1 MATVVPKTEVRHYQM
16 YIDGRW
22 TDAASGETYDVVD
35 PASEEVIARVPR
47 GGVADA
53 EQAVRAAREAF
64 DNGPWPKMKA
74 MERAEI
80 LTRAAA
86 LLRERAEDFARLESM
101 QMGKLLEES
110 RVDMLD
116 TAHTF
121 ELYAGM
127 VQDQHGE
134 TLEVPGETMSMVVRE
149 PVGVTV
155 GITPWNYPMLMAA
168 WKAGPSLAAGNV
180 MILKPATVSPLTN
193 LELARVFE
201 EAGLPKGVFQVV
213 TGPGGEIGDY
223 LAGHQ
228 DVDMV
233 AFTGSVEVGKSIM
246 RRAAEN
252 VKKIGLELGGKSP
265 NIVFADADFEA
276 AIDGA
281 LIGIFAGTGE
291 VCSAGSRLLVERSIH
306 DRFVGELVS
315 RAMAIKVGDPLDAE
329 SEMGPLVSRQQL
341 DTVEKYVAIGQEE
354 GATLATGGHRLSGGG
369 FYYEPT
375 IFVNVDNSMRIAQEE
390 IFGPVLVVIPFDSE
404 EEAIR
409 IANDTIYG
417 LAGAVW
423 TKDVTR
429 AMRVIKAMRA
439 GITWVNTYHPTYS
452 EAPWGGYKQ
461 SGIGRE
467 LGSYG
472 LDEYTEVK
480 QINIDLTDQPMG
492 VYQRGKQS
500 DGLERAAATG
510 TARSCRSATGGPSV
524 RARRPRT
531 RTGCSSARTA
541 GPDRKQ
547 ATAGRP
553 RTGRRPER
561 RSTSRRPAL
570 VAAAEAGRR
579 RAASAAREPAG
590 PAG

>member
-1 MATVVPKTEVRHYQM
+1 M

-22 TDAASGETYDVVD
+22 TDAASGETYEVMD
-35 PASEEVIARVPR
+35 PASEAVIARVPK

-53 EQAVRAAREAF
+53 EEAVRAAREAF

-74 MERAEI
+74 VERAEI
-80 LTRAAA
+80 LNKAAA
-86 LLRERAEDFARLESM
+86 LVRERAEDLARLESL
-101 QMGKLLEES
+101 QMGKLLEEA
-110 RVDMLD
+110 RVDMVD

-180 MILKPATVSPLTN
+180 MILKPATLSPLTN
-193 LELARVFE
+193 LELARIFD
-201 EAGLPKGVFQVV
+201 EAGLPRGVLQVV

-223 LAGHQ
+223 LAGHD

-233 AFTGSVEVGKSIM
+233 AFTGSVEVGKHIM

-265 NIVFADADFEA
+265 NIVFADADFDA

-315 RAMAIKVGDPLDAE
+315 RAMAIKVGDPLDEE

-341 DTVEKYVAIGQEE
+341 ETVERYVAIGKEE
-354 GATLATGGHRLSGGG
+354 GATLATGGHRLSGSG

-390 IFGPVLVVIPFDSE
+390 IFGPVLVVIPFDTE

-423 TKDVTR
+423 TRDVTR
-429 AMRVIKAMRA
+429 AMRVIKALRA

-492 VYQRGKQS
+492 VYPRGKQASGAGAGSGNGRKVVPLS
-500 DGLERAAATG
+500 D
-510 TARSCRSATGGPSV
+510 
-524 RARRPRT
+524 RRPFRE
-531 RTGCSSARTA
+531 GES
-541 GPDRKQ
+541 RKDE
-547 ATAGRP
+547 AWVRFCANCRP
-553 RTGRRPER
+553 
-561 RSTSRRPAL
+561 
-570 VAAAEAGRR
+570 
-579 RAASAAREPAG
+579 
-590 PAG
+590 

>member
-1 MATVVPKTEVRHYQM
+1 MATVISETEVRHYQM

-22 TDAASGETYDVVD
+22 TDAVNGETSDVVD

-53 EQAVRAAREAF
+53 ERAVRAARDAF
-64 DNGPWPKMKA
+64 DHGAWPKMKA
-74 MERAEI
+74 VERAEI
-80 LTRAAA
+80 LTKAAV

-101 QMGKLLEES
+101 QMGKLLADS

-116 TAHTF
+116 AAHTF

-127 VQDQHGE
+127 VQEQHGE

-168 WKAGPSLAAGNV
+168 WKAAPSLAAGNV

-193 LELARVFE
+193 LELAKVFE
-201 EAGLPKGVFQVV
+201 EAGLPEGVFQVV

-223 LAGHQ
+223 LAGHK

-233 AFTGSVEVGKSIM
+233 AFTGSVEVGKHIM
-246 RRAAEN
+246 RRGAEN

-315 RAMAIKVGDPLDAE
+315 RAMAIKVGDPLDEE

-341 DTVEKYVAIGQEE
+341 DTVEKYVAIGKEE
-354 GATLATGGHRLSGGG
+354 GATLATGGRRLSGSG

-404 EEAIR
+404 EEAVR

-429 AMRVIKAMRA
+429 AMRVIKSLRA

-480 QINIDLTDQPMG
+480 QINIDLTDRPMG
-492 VYQRGKQS
+492 VYQRGKKGATSELGAAGNGHDKVVPLS
-500 DGLERAAATG
+500 D
-510 TARSCRSATGGPSV
+510 
-524 RARRPRT
+524 RRPFREGET
-531 RTGCSSARTA
+531 TKGEAWVRFCENC
-541 GPDRKQ
+541 
-547 ATAGRP
+547 RP
-553 RTGRRPER
+553 
-561 RSTSRRPAL
+561 
-570 VAAAEAGRR
+570 
-579 RAASAAREPAG
+579 
-590 PAG
+590 

>member
-1 MATVVPKTEVRHYQM
+1 M

-35 PASEEVIARVPR
+35 PASEEVIARVPK

-53 EQAVRAAREAF
+53 EEAVRAAREAF
-64 DNGPWPKMKA
+64 DDGPWPRMKA
-74 MERAEI
+74 VERAEI

-86 LLRERAEDFARLESM
+86 LMRERSEDLARLESL
-101 QMGKLLEES
+101 QMGKLLEEA
-110 RVDMLD
+110 RVDMAD
-116 TAHTF
+116 SAHTF

-127 VQDQHGE
+127 AQDRHGE

-180 MILKPATVSPLTN
+180 MILKPASASPLTN
-193 LELARVFE
+193 LELARILE

-228 DVDMV
+228 AVDMV
-233 AFTGSVEVGKSIM
+233 AFTGSAEVGKHIM

-265 NIVFADADFEA
+265 NIVFADADFDA

-281 LIGIFAGTGE
+281 LIGIFAGAGE

-315 RAMAIKVGDPLDAE
+315 RAMAIKVGDPLDVE

-341 DTVEKYVAIGQEE
+341 DTVERYVAIGKEE
-354 GATLATGGHRLSGGG
+354 GATLATGGRRLSGSG

-429 AMRVIKAMRA
+429 AMRVVKALRA

-467 LGSYG
+467 LGTYG

-480 QINIDLTDQPMG
+480 QINIDLTGRPMG
-492 VYQRGKQS
+492 VYQRGRQS
-500 DGLERAAATG
+500 AGAGATG
-510 TARSCRSATGGPSV
+510 ASPGHRVVPLSD
-524 RARRPRT
+524 RRPFREGET
-531 RTGCSSARTA
+531 RQDESWVRFCANCS
-541 GPDRKQ
+541 
-547 ATAGRP
+547 
-553 RTGRRPER
+553 
-561 RSTSRRPAL
+561 
-570 VAAAEAGRR
+570 
-579 RAASAAREPAG
+579 
-590 PAG
+590 

>member
-1 MATVVPKTEVRHYQM
+1 MASVAPKADVKHYKM

-22 TDAASGETYDVVD
+22 TGAASGETYEVVD
-35 PASEEVIARVPR
+35 PASEEVIARVPKA
-47 GGVADA
+47 GVADA
-53 EQAVRAAREAF
+53 EEAVRAARDAF

-74 MERAEI
+74 VERAAVMN
-80 LTRAAA
+80 RAAA

-101 QMGKLLEES
+101 QMGKLLEEA
-110 RVDMLD
+110 RVDMID
-116 TAHTF
+116 AAHTF

-168 WKAGPSLAAGNV
+168 WKVGPSLAAGNV
-180 MILKPATVSPLTN
+180 MILKPATLSPLTN
-193 LELARVFE
+193 LELAKVFE

-213 TGPGGEIGDY
+213 TGPGGEIGDH

-233 AFTGSVEVGKSIM
+233 AFTGSVEVGKHIM

-315 RAMAIKVGDPLDAE
+315 RAMAIKVGDPLDEE

-341 DTVEKYVAIGQEE
+341 DTVEKYVTIGKEE
-354 GATLATGGHRLSGGG
+354 GATLATGGHRLSGSG

-429 AMRVIKAMRA
+429 AMRVVKALRA

-480 QINIDLTDQPMG
+480 QINIDLTGEPMG
-492 VYQRGKQS
+492 VYQSGKAERRVRKRARQ
-500 DGLERAAATG
+500 DRAAQRPAAVPRGREQEGRGLGRVLRELQAVKQVEPGGAAADVASAPRAGAPAAAPPPAG
-510 TARSCRSATGGPSV
+510 TRAGR
-524 RARRPRT
+524 RARREC
-531 RTGCSSARTA
+531 GA
-541 GPDRKQ
+541 
-547 ATAGRP
+547 
-553 RTGRRPER
+553 
-561 RSTSRRPAL
+561 
-570 VAAAEAGRR
+570 
-579 RAASAAREPAG
+579 
-590 PAG
+590 

>member
-22 TDAASGETYDVVD
+22 ADAASGETYEVVD
-35 PASEEVIARVPR
+35 PASEEVIARVPK

-53 EQAVRAAREAF
+53 ERAVRAARDAF
-64 DNGPWPKMKA
+64 DHGPWPRMKA
-74 MERAEI
+74 VERAEI
-80 LTRAAA
+80 LTRAAG

-116 TAHTF
+116 AAHTF

-134 TLEVPGETMSMVVRE
+134 TLEVPGETMSLVVRE
-149 PVGVTV
+149 PIGVTV

-193 LELARVFE
+193 LALARLFE
-201 EAGLPKGVFQVV
+201 EAGLPTGVFQVV

-223 LAGHQ
+223 LAGHK

-233 AFTGSVEVGKSIM
+233 AFTGSVEVGKHIM
-246 RRAAEN
+246 RRGADN
-252 VKKIGLELGGKSP
+252 VKKVGLELGGKSP

-341 DTVEKYVAIGQEE
+341 DTVEKYVAIGQQE
-354 GATLATGGHRLSGGG
+354 GATLATGGHRLSGSG

-375 IFVNVDNSMRIAQEE
+375 IFVNVDNAMRIAQEE

-429 AMRVIKAMRA
+429 AMRVIKSLRA

-467 LGSYG
+467 LGTYG

-480 QINIDLTDQPMG
+480 QINIDLTDAPMG
-492 VYQRGKQS
+492 VYPRGKKDASAKAGSSGNGRGKIVPLS
-500 DGLERAAATG
+500 D
-510 TARSCRSATGGPSV
+510 
-524 RARRPRT
+524 RRPFRE
-531 RTGCSSARTA
+531 G
-541 GPDRKQ
+541 D
-547 ATAGRP
+547 ATKDDAWVQFCENCRP
-553 RTGRRPER
+553 
-561 RSTSRRPAL
+561 
-570 VAAAEAGRR
+570 
-579 RAASAAREPAG
+579 
-590 PAG
+590 

>member
-1 MATVVPKTEVRHYQM
+1 MATVVPRTEVKSYQM

-22 TDAASGETYDVVD
+22 TDASGGATYDVVD
-35 PASEEVIARVPR
+35 PASEEVIAHVPKAS
-47 GGVADA
+47 VEDA
-53 EQAVRAAREAF
+53 ETAVRAAREAF

-74 MERAEI
+74 MERAEV
-80 LTRAAA
+80 LNKAAA
-86 LLRERAEDFARLESM
+86 LLRERAEDFARLESL
-101 QMGKLLEES
+101 QMGKLLEEA

-116 TAHTF
+116 AAHTF

-134 TLEVPGETMSMVVRE
+134 TLEVPGETMSLVVRE

-180 MILKPATVSPLTN
+180 MILKPASVSPLTN
-193 LELARVFE
+193 LELAKVFE

-213 TGPGGEIGDY
+213 TGPGPEVGDY
-223 LAGHQ
+223 LAGHD

-233 AFTGSVEVGKSIM
+233 AFTGSVEVGKHIM

-252 VKKIGLELGGKSP
+252 VKKVGLELGGKSP
-265 NIVFADADFEA
+265 NIVFADADFDA

-329 SEMGPLVSRQQL
+329 SEMGPLVSKQQL
-341 DTVEKYVAIGQEE
+341 DKVEEYVRIGRDE

-375 IFVNVDNSMRIAQEE
+375 IFVGVDNSMRIAQEE

-429 AMRVIKAMRA
+429 AMRVIKALRA

-467 LGSYG
+467 LGSFG

-492 VYQRGKQS
+492 VYQRGKSGEACAFDPSGKSGGRKVTPLS
-500 DGLERAAATG
+500 D
-510 TARSCRSATGGPSV
+510 
-524 RARRPRT
+524 RRPFRE
-531 RTGCSSARTA
+531 GETA
-541 GPDRKQ
+541 KD
-547 ATAGRP
+547 
-553 RTGRRPER
+553 
-561 RSTSRRPAL
+561 
-570 VAAAEAGRR
+570 EAWVQFC
-579 RAASAAREPAG
+579 ANCN
-590 PAG
+590 

>member
-35 PASEEVIARVPR
+35 PASEEVIARVPK
-47 GGVADA
+47 GAVADA
-53 EQAVRAAREAF
+53 EAAVRAARQAF
-64 DNGPWPKMKA
+64 DTGPWPKMKA

-86 LLRERAEDFARLESM
+86 LLRERADDFARLESR

-116 TAHTF
+116 AAHTF

-193 LELARVFE
+193 LELAKVFE
-201 EAGLPKGVFQVV
+201 EAGLPRGVFQVV

-223 LAGHQ
+223 LAGHD

-233 AFTGSVEVGKSIM
+233 AFTGSVEVGKHIM

-291 VCSAGSRLLVERSIH
+291 VCSAGSRLLVERSVH

-315 RAMAIKVGDPLDAE
+315 RAMAIKVGDPLDEE

-341 DTVEKYVAIGQEE
+341 DTVEKYVAIGKEE
-354 GATLATGGHRLSGGG
+354 GATLATGGRRLDGAGY
-369 FYYEPT
+369 YYEPT

-390 IFGPVLVVIPFDSE
+390 IFGPVLVVIPFDTE

-500 DGLERAAATG
+500 APG
-510 TARSCRSATGGPSV
+510 ARSNGHGKVVPLSD
-524 RARRPRT
+524 RRPFRE
-531 RTGCSSARTA
+531 GESHQDEAWVQFCENC
-541 GPDRKQ
+541 
-547 ATAGRP
+547 RP
-553 RTGRRPER
+553 
-561 RSTSRRPAL
+561 
-570 VAAAEAGRR
+570 
-579 RAASAAREPAG
+579 
-590 PAG
+590 

>member
-1 MATVVPKTEVRHYQM
+1 MATVMPKSDVKHYQM

-22 TDAASGETYDVVD
+22 TDAASGETYEVVD

-47 GGVADA
+47 AGVADA
-53 EQAVRAAREAF
+53 EEAVRAAREAF

-74 MERAEI
+74 VERAEV
-80 LTRAAA
+80 LRRAAT
-86 LLRERAEDFARLESM
+86 LVRERAEDLARLESM

-116 TAHTF
+116 AAHTF
-121 ELYAGM
+121 DLYAGM

-149 PVGVTV
+149 PVGVTA

-168 WKAGPSLAAGNV
+168 WKAGPPLAAGNV

-193 LELARVFE
+193 LELARILE
-201 EAGLPKGVFQVV
+201 EAGLPRGVFQVI
-213 TGPGGEIGDY
+213 TGPGGEIGDH
-223 LAGHQ
+223 LAGHP

-233 AFTGSVEVGKSIM
+233 AFTGSVEVGKHIM
-246 RRAAEN
+246 RRAADN
-252 VKKIGLELGGKSP
+252 VKRIGLELGGKSP

-276 AIDGA
+276 AVDGA

-341 DTVEKYVAIGQEE
+341 ETVEKYVAIGREE
-354 GATLATGGHRLSGGG
+354 GATLATGGHPLGGSG
-369 FYYEPT
+369 FYFEPT

-404 EEAIR
+404 EEAVR

-423 TKDVTR
+423 TRDVAR
-429 AMRVIKAMRA
+429 AMRVVKALRA

-480 QINIDLTDQPMG
+480 QINIDLTGKPMG
-492 VYQRGKQS
+492 VYQRGKTGAAGRELGESGASGDGRGRVVPLS
-500 DGLERAAATG
+500 D
-510 TARSCRSATGGPSV
+510 
-524 RARRPRT
+524 RRPFR
-531 RTGCSSARTA
+531 A
-541 GPDRKQ
+541 GESRKDEAWVQ
-547 ATAGRP
+547 FCANCRP
-553 RTGRRPER
+553 
-561 RSTSRRPAL
+561 
-570 VAAAEAGRR
+570 
-579 RAASAAREPAG
+579 
-590 PAG
+590 

>member
-1 MATVVPKTEVRHYQM
+1 MATVVSKTEVRHYQM

-22 TDAASGETYDVVD
+22 TDAASGESYEVVD
-35 PASEEVIARVPR
+35 PASEEVIARVPK

-53 EQAVRAAREAF
+53 EAAVRAAREAF
-64 DNGPWPKMKA
+64 DNGPWPKLKA
-74 MERAEI
+74 VERAEI
-80 LTRAAA
+80 LNRAAA

-193 LELARVFE
+193 LELAKVFE

-223 LAGHQ
+223 LAGHK

-315 RAMAIKVGDPLDAE
+315 RAMAIRVGDPLDEE

-341 DTVEKYVAIGQEE
+341 DIVEKYVAIGKEE

-375 IFVNVDNSMRIAQEE
+375 IFVDVDNSMRIAQEE

-429 AMRVIKAMRA
+429 AMRVIRAMRA

-472 LDEYTEVK
+472 LDEYTEIK

-492 VYQRGKQS
+492 VYQRGKQAPDASGNGHGKVVPLS
-500 DGLERAAATG
+500 D
-510 TARSCRSATGGPSV
+510 
-524 RARRPRT
+524 RRPFRE
-531 RTGCSSARTA
+531 GETA
-541 GPDRKQ
+541 KDDTWVQ
-547 ATAGRP
+547 FCENCRP
-553 RTGRRPER
+553 
-561 RSTSRRPAL
+561 
-570 VAAAEAGRR
+570 
-579 RAASAAREPAG
+579 
-590 PAG
+590 

>member
-1 MATVVPKTEVRHYQM
+1 MATVMPESDLKQYQM
-16 YIDGRW
+16 YIDGGW
-22 TDAASGETYDVVD
+22 VDAAAGETYDVVD
-35 PASEEVIARVPR
+35 PASEEPFARVPKA
-47 GGVADA
+47 GVADA
-53 EQAVRAAREAF
+53 EAAVRAAREAF
-64 DNGPWPKMKA
+64 DLGPWPKMKA
-74 MERAEI
+74 VERAAI
-80 LTRAAA
+80 LNRAAA
-86 LLRERAEDFARLESM
+86 KLRERAEELARLESM
-101 QMGKLLEES
+101 QMGKLLEDS

-116 TAHTF
+116 AAHTF

-134 TLEVPGETMSMVVRE
+134 TLEVPGETMSLVVRE
-149 PVGVTV
+149 PIGVTV

-193 LELARVFE
+193 LELAKLFE
-201 EAGLPKGVFQVV
+201 EAGLPAGVFQVV

-223 LAGHQ
+223 LAGHH

-233 AFTGSVEVGKSIM
+233 AFTGSVDVGKHIM
-246 RRAAEN
+246 RRGAEN
-252 VKKIGLELGGKSP
+252 VKKVGLELGGKSP

-354 GATLATGGHRLSGGG
+354 GATLATGGHRLSGSG

-429 AMRVIKAMRA
+429 AMRVIKSLRA

-467 LGSYG
+467 LGTYG

-480 QINIDLTDQPMG
+480 QINIDLTDAPMG
-492 VYQRGKQS
+492 VYPRGKKDASAKAGSSGNGHGKIVPLS
-500 DGLERAAATG
+500 D
-510 TARSCRSATGGPSV
+510 
-524 RARRPRT
+524 RRPFREGET
-531 RTGCSSARTA
+531 TKDDAWVQFCENC
-541 GPDRKQ
+541 
-547 ATAGRP
+547 RP
-553 RTGRRPER
+553 
-561 RSTSRRPAL
+561 
-570 VAAAEAGRR
+570 
-579 RAASAAREPAG
+579 
-590 PAG
+590 

>member
-1 MATVVPKTEVRHYQM
+1 MASVAPKADVKQYKM

-22 TDAASGETYDVVD
+22 TGAASGETYQVVD
-35 PASEEVIARVPR
+35 PATEEVIAQVPKA
-47 GGVADA
+47 GVADA
-53 EQAVRAAREAF
+53 EEAVRAARDAF

-74 MERAEI
+74 VERAEVMN
-80 LTRAAA
+80 RAAA

-101 QMGKLLEES
+101 QMGKLLEDS

-116 TAHTF
+116 AAHTF

-193 LELARVFE
+193 LELAKVFE

-213 TGPGGEIGDY
+213 TGPGGEIGDH

-233 AFTGSVEVGKSIM
+233 AFTGSVDVGKHIM

-281 LIGIFAGTGE
+281 LIGIFAGSGE
-291 VCSAGSRLLVERSIH
+291 VCSAGSRLIVERSIH

-315 RAMAIKVGDPLDAE
+315 RTMAIKVGDPLDAG

-341 DTVEKYVAIGQEE
+341 ETVEKYVRIGQEE
-354 GATLATGGHRLSGGG
+354 GATLATGGRQLSGAG

-375 IFVNVDNSMRIAQEE
+375 IFVDVDNAMRIAQEE
-390 IFGPVLVVIPFDSE
+390 IFGPVLVVIPFDTE
-404 EEAIR
+404 EEAVR
-409 IANDTIYG
+409 IANDTVYG

-423 TKDVTR
+423 TKDVAR
-429 AMRVIKAMRA
+429 AMRVVKALRA

-480 QINIDLTDQPMG
+480 QINIDLTGEAMG
-492 VYQRGKQS
+492 VYQSGKASGASGSGRGKIVPLS
-500 DGLERAAATG
+500 D
-510 TARSCRSATGGPSV
+510 
-524 RARRPRT
+524 RRPFREGDT
-531 RTGCSSARTA
+531 KKDEAWVQFCENC
-541 GPDRKQ
+541 
-547 ATAGRP
+547 RP
-553 RTGRRPER
+553 
-561 RSTSRRPAL
+561 
-570 VAAAEAGRR
+570 
-579 RAASAAREPAG
+579 
-590 PAG
+590 

>member
-16 YIDGRW
+16 FIDGRW
-22 TDAASGETYDVVD
+22 TDAAGGETYDVVD

-53 EQAVRAAREAF
+53 EEAVRAARVAF
-64 DNGPWPKMKA
+64 DTGPWPKMKA

-80 LTRAAA
+80 LNRAAA
-86 LLRERAEDFARLESM
+86 LLRERSEDFARLESR

-149 PVGVTV
+149 PIGVTV

-201 EAGLPKGVFQVV
+201 EAGLPRGVFQVV
-213 TGPGGEIGDY
+213 TGPGSEIGDY
-223 LAGHQ
+223 LAGHH

-233 AFTGSVEVGKSIM
+233 AFTGSVEVGKHIM

-315 RAMAIKVGDPLDAE
+315 RAMAIKVGGPLDAE
-329 SEMGPLVSRQQL
+329 SEMGPLVSKQQL
-341 DTVEKYVAIGQEE
+341 DRVEKYVAIGKEE
-354 GATLATGGHRLSGGG
+354 GATLATGGHRLSGSG

-390 IFGPVLVVIPFDSE
+390 IFGPVLVVIPFDTE

-492 VYQRGKQS
+492 VYQRGREGS
-500 DGLERAAATG
+500 GSMGAGLEGESSSGNGRKVVPL
-510 TARSCRSATGGPSV
+510 SD
-524 RARRPRT
+524 RRPFREGET
-531 RTGCSSARTA
+531 KKDEAWVQFCENC
-541 GPDRKQ
+541 
-547 ATAGRP
+547 RP
-553 RTGRRPER
+553 
-561 RSTSRRPAL
+561 
-570 VAAAEAGRR
+570 
-579 RAASAAREPAG
+579 
-590 PAG
+590 